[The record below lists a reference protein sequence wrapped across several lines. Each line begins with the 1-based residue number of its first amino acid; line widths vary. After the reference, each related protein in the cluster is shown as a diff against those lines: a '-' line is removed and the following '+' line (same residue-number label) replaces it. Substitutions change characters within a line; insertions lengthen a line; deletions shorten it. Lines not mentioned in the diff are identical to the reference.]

1 MPTTEKTKAELAL
14 DSATEYFGSANNI
27 PECLDR
33 FEKEYR
39 MFRPISADGSEG
51 ELMECAD
58 YLSDMAD
65 TAWEMTIELRNAGLH
80 ALSELAKLYDL
91 TLRGVVRNGPKAV
104 KDARAALVRFTND
117 ATKELDLAEDAMV
130 VGK

>member
-1 MPTTEKTKAELAL
+1 MIQPTPSKIEIAL
-14 DSATEYFGSANNI
+14 NAAVAYWTVVNHI

-33 FEKEYR
+33 FEKGFR

-65 TAWEMTIELRNAGLH
+65 MAWEMTIELRNAGLP

-117 ATKELDLAEDAMV
+117 ATKELDLAEDAMG